1 MSVLRFFQRPSSAP
15 SPESIGSAS
24 AARERLKV
32 LLAHER
38 AVAGQSKLVETLRD
52 EILAVIGQHMAV
64 ERDKVQVKMD
74 RGDAVSTL
82 AVDIEI
88 PTRQVRDPELAIAS
102 AA

>member
-15 SPESIGSAS
+15 SPEPISSAS
-24 AARERLKV
+24 AARDRLKV

-64 ERDKVQVKMD
+64 ERDKVQVTMD
-74 RGDAVSTL
+74 HGEAVSTL
-82 AVDIEI
+82 ALEIEL
-88 PTRQVRDPELAIAS
+88 PAS
-102 AA
+102 AAAQRAA